1 MSTILLKLLNIV
13 CAWTFIF
20 AAPDETVRSGDS
32 PQQLLN
38 GDGGRKAA
46 AAAEEEEASL
56 DPPPN
61 VLIFLVD
68 DLGWNQ
74 VGYHAKPAGNNEIQT
89 PNIDAAAATGIELNR
104 GYVTPWYESVFVCSV
119 FVYVCIQVLLL
130 CVCVCSCESTL
141 VRLYGAIWPVLLS
154 SPRPLF

>member
-1 MSTILLKLLNIV
+1 MSTILLTLLNIV

-20 AAPDETVRSGDS
+20 AAAADVTVRSEDS

-38 GDGGRKAA
+38 GDGARKTAAAGAAAA
-46 AAAEEEEASL
+46 AAAEEEEEAAL
-56 DPPPN
+56 DPPPPN

-89 PNIDAAAATGIELNR
+89 PNIDAAAAM
-104 GYVTPWYESVFVCSV
+104 
-119 FVYVCIQVLLL
+119 
-130 CVCVCSCESTL
+130 
-141 VRLYGAIWPVLLS
+141 GAA
-154 SPRPLF
+154 RR